1 MWQKVRSIWRYVHEH
16 FAEDFDFFTMHGDD
30 VYYAVENL
38 RQFLLSPRWASSRAT
53 ARTHTDRSACLLSV
67 QQKERAGEPLFMGRR
82 LAYQV
87 QWL

>member
-53 ARTHTDRSACLLSV
+53 VQRTLTAVPASSACSRRSAPASLCSWAAAWHT
-67 QQKERAGEPLFMGRR
+67 R
-82 LAYQV
+82 
-87 QWL
+87 